1 MSMPNT
7 LLANEALVFADVV
20 IPLFLPKTLTWQVPH
35 DMAALLQPGCRVEVE
50 LGQKKRYAGVVKKIH
65 TNQPPF
71 EVKHILT
78 LIDEVPVVP
87 EAALQL
93 WNWVANYYMCSEGE
107 VMLAALPMHLKL
119 SSETILQYNESHQ
132 IATHE
137 LSDREYLITEA
148 LEIKQEL
155 SLAEVQKIL
164 GIASVLPV
172 VKKLLDKGI
181 CTARE
186 SMQEKYKVKTETYVT
201 LHPDYTEEAKLE
213 ALLNGWKKSPRQMDL
228 LLAYLHLN
236 RTDGE
241 VTKAFLLKKAN
252 ATANLL
258 DGLVQK
264 QVLQLQKRATDRLP
278 GLPKHLQL
286 SFQLNSEQA
295 DALKQINEVLLQK
308 SVCLLHGI
316 TGSGKTMLYL
326 QMMADAIKQGNQ
338 CLYMLP
344 EIALTA
350 QVIRRLQQYLG
361 GYVAVYHSKFNANER
376 VELWNKVRSGEIQIV
391 LGSRS
396 ALFLPFRQLKL
407 IIIDEEHDPSYKQSE
422 PPPRYHAR
430 DTAIYYAGLLQAK
443 VVLGSAT
450 PSIETYYNCRQGK
463 YGLVTLLSR
472 YGSQQLPQIDWIDMK
487 AIPPKERKGM
497 VISPAMTTGMQQ
509 TLTDGRQVIVFQ
521 NRRGYTPYQVCAT
534 CGWIPKCE
542 HCDVS
547 LTYHKHQNKLMCHYC
562 GTSYPV
568 VKTCAQCGHT
578 DFHQRNFGTE
588 QLQEVLENLL
598 PDASVGRMD
607 TDSVRGKH
615 SHDTLIQQFEQQ
627 KIQVLAGTQMVVK
640 GLDFDH
646 VGMVC
651 IPDADALL
659 HFADFRVNERA
670 FQLIEQVSGRA
681 GRRDKPGRVAIQLT
695 DTNHPLLPFLQQHDY
710 AAFFNW
716 ELNSRK
722 AFDYPPFTRIIL
734 LQTRHKDKSTCHA
747 AMHFI
752 TAYLEKRVGSSR
764 LKGPAEPPVNRIRNL
779 YIMEL
784 LLKIPAQATL
794 LVQTKKHIRDAVVEL
809 MAQPGLKA
817 VRVSV
822 DVDAL

>member
-1 MSMPNT
+1 MSIPNP
-7 LLANEALVFADVV
+7 LAADEALVFADVV
-20 IPLFLPKTLTWQVPH
+20 IPLFLPKTLTWQVPQ

-65 TNQPPF
+65 PNRPPF
-71 EVKHILT
+71 EVKPILT

-93 WNWVANYYMCSEGE
+93 WTWVANYYMCSEGE

-119 SSETILQYNESHQ
+119 SSETVLQYNDSHQ
-132 IATHE
+132 VATHE

-236 RTDGE
+236 RTEGE

-286 SFQLNSEQA
+286 SFELNSEQA
-295 DALKQINEVLLQK
+295 TALGQINEVLQQK
-308 SVCLLHGI
+308 TVCLLHGI

-326 QMMADAIKQGNQ
+326 QLMAEAIKQGHQ

-376 VELWNKVRSGEIQIV
+376 VELWNKVRTGEIQIV

-463 YGLVTLLSR
+463 YGLVTLLTR

-497 VISPAMTTGMQQ
+497 VISPAMTTAMQQ

-568 VKTCAQCGHT
+568 VKSCAQCGNT

-646 VGMVC
+646 VGLVC

-681 GRRDKPGRVAIQLT
+681 GRRDTPGRVAIQLT

-734 LQTRHKDKSTCHA
+734 LQTRHKDKGTCHA

-752 TAYLEKRVGSSR
+752 HAYLEKRVGSSH
-764 LKGPAEPPVNRIRNL
+764 LKGPAEPPVSRIRNL

-784 LLKIPAQATL
+784 LIKVQAQATL
-794 LVQTKKHIRDAVVEL
+794 LQQTKKYIRDAVVEL

-822 DVDAL
+822 DVDAF